1 MYFLIVLKN
10 VTVMMAYLLI
20 GILMIKSK
28 KALTAHAKSVSTLLI
43 YVCGPCMVMNS
54 FLNMTCT
61 RENNINVL
69 SFFAVSLALQAIF
82 FGLIYIFVR
91 KKLEESKYRILA
103 IGSVMGNV
111 GFLGLPLV
119 TAVFPGEPVVAAFSS
134 VYTMSMNVI
143 VFSIGVYMITG
154 ERKYMSVKSMILNPT
169 TLAILAAMP
178 LYLTGTKLPAV
189 VMDSVGLFAKM
200 TTPIC
205 MIVLGMRL
213 AAVNF
218 KDLISRPFAYVTCL
232 MKLIVYPLFAYGI
245 VKFLPFFSDT
255 YKISIL
261 VLSAVPTAAIVLSL
275 AEIHEKEQ
283 ELAANVVLLSTL
295 LSVITIPLVMLLV

>member
-1 MYFLIVLKN
+1 
-10 VTVMMAYLLI
+10 
-20 GILMIKSK
+20 
-28 KALTAHAKSVSTLLI
+28 
-43 YVCGPCMVMNS
+43 
-54 FLNMTCT
+54 
-61 RENNINVL
+61 
-69 SFFAVSLALQAIF
+69 
-82 FGLIYIFVR
+82 
-91 KKLEESKYRILA
+91 
-103 IGSVMGNV
+103 
-111 GFLGLPLV
+111 
-119 TAVFPGEPVVAAFSS
+119 
-134 VYTMSMNVI
+134 
-143 VFSIGVYMITG
+143 MITG

-178 LYLTGTKLPAV
+178 LYLTGTRLPEV

-255 YKISIL
+255 FKVSVL